1 MQRLFLASVLLL
13 APHFA
18 AANAQIPHNQDAPPG
33 PPLSVDESLAK
44 MSLPDDLQL
53 DVFACEPDVVN
64 PVAMTFDHRG
74 RVWLLESLEYPRLE
88 PGPGRDRVKI
98 LEDRDGDG
106 RADSVHIFAVG
117 LNIPSGIALGYG
129 GAFVANAPD
138 LLFLQD
144 SDGDGVA
151 DKREVLLTGFGRE
164 DVHELPSALL
174 WGPDGWLYGLNGV
187 FNPSVVHHQGRT
199 HRFTCALWRFHP
211 KTRAF
216 EVFAEG
222 TSNPW
227 GLDYDGEGSFF
238 VSACVIDHLWH
249 LAETGY
255 YHRQAGAYPPHTW
268 KIESIVRHAHQ
279 KAAYCGLCWFDSPS
293 LGEARRGRW
302 FMGNIHG
309 GCINSDSIERSG
321 AGYAA
326 SPNPDLLAANDAW
339 FMPVSQ
345 KVGPDG
351 NLWILDWYDR
361 YHCYQDARRDPE
373 GIDRTRGRIYRLRSK
388 SAAPAPQID
397 FSALSSDQ
405 LRERLDHPNVA
416 VRRVARQLLVER
428 GAERPAL
435 EGMALN
441 RELPPR
447 PRMEALWT
455 RVSQGD
461 LSDDFLTTL
470 IHDPDPAFRAW
481 GVRAAGDVRA
491 PGPAVVDLVRG
502 LVRDPDPR
510 VRLQV
515 AVALRK
521 LLPDSDAAPLLL
533 SILAESHDDPSGL
546 LPRIAWRNLEAGIP
560 DSLPL
565 LVAALRNPA
574 HGPLHRFPA
583 AFDRFLNR
591 CLDLPA
597 SHEPLAGEVFAAV
610 LTSATDDARRAAAA
624 TLFNAARAGSARSEL
639 VRAVADRCRSQLSAA
654 SAPNP
659 ADRVVALG
667 LGLLA
672 QNPEAFEA
680 ATELLKSA
688 GTPVEARVRL
698 FDAWASFSHPAEPD
712 VAAVLSDLLSKA
724 VGADRQSVLLAAA
737 KLPHAAVAYA
747 VLDAFDSL
755 APDERAPALNLL
767 ASRPAWTLTLLDAVD
782 AKRIPREA
790 FNANQIRALAER
802 KEGEIR
808 ARVESVWGAVRID
821 GDPKKRQIVAARM
834 RRALDHGAGDPEA
847 GRAVYA
853 RVCSQCHRLGPLG
866 YEVGPDIAR
875 NGTANLDAF
884 ASNVFDPNLVVGRDY
899 QARIVLKADGQV
911 VTGVPVEESPERIV
925 LKIAGGQNVSIP
937 RDDVDEMRRS
947 NDSLMP
953 EGLESQMTEQDFR
966 DLVAFLLRETSPA
979 SSP

>member
-1 MQRLFLASVLLL
+1 MKRLLLVSVLFSPQVGP
-13 APHFA
+13 AR
-18 AANAQIPHNQDAPPG
+18 AQIPHNQDAPPG
-33 PPLSVDESLAK
+33 PPLPVNEALAK
-44 MSLPDDLQL
+44 MTVPDDLQL
-53 DVFACEPDVVN
+53 EVFACEPDVVN

-74 RVWLLESLEYPRLE
+74 RVWLLESLEYPRLA

-106 RADSVHIFAVG
+106 RADFVQIFADG

-151 DKREVLLTGFGRE
+151 DKREVVLTGFGRE
-164 DVHELPSALL
+164 DTHELPSALL

-199 HRFTCALWRFHP
+199 HRFTCALWRYHP

-227 GLDYDGEGSFF
+227 GLDYDREGSFF

-268 KIESIVRHAHQ
+268 KIESIVRHTHQ
-279 KAAYCGLCWFDSPS
+279 KAAYCGLCWFDSPA
-293 LGEARRGRW
+293 LGEARRGQW

-321 AGYAA
+321 ASYAA
-326 SPNPDLLAANDAW
+326 APNPDLLAAHDAW

-373 GIDRTRGRIYRLRSK
+373 GIDRARGRIYRLRSK
-388 SAAPAPQID
+388 SASPAPNVD
-397 FSALSSDQ
+397 LSALSSDQ
-405 LRERLDHPNVA
+405 LRERLAHPNVA
-416 VRRVARQLLVER
+416 VRRIARQILVER
-428 GAERPAL
+428 GAEQSAL

-441 RELPPR
+441 RELPFR

-455 RVSQGD
+455 RICQGG

-470 IHDPDPAFRAW
+470 LTDSDPAFRAW
-481 GVRAAGDVRA
+481 GVRAAGDVRS
-491 PGPAVVDLVRG
+491 PGSAVVDLVCG
-502 LVRDPDPR
+502 LTGDPDPR

-521 LLPDSDAAPLLL
+521 LIPEPDAAPLLL
-533 SILAESHDDPSGL
+533 SILAASHDDASGL
-546 LPRIAWRNLEAGIP
+546 LPRIAWRNLEATLPG
-560 DSLPL
+560 SLPV
-565 LVAALRNPA
+565 LVDALRNPA
-574 HGPLHRFPA
+574 QRGLHSFPA
-583 AFDRFLNR
+583 ALDRLLNR
-591 CLDLPA
+591 CLDVPE
-597 SHEPLAGEVFAAV
+597 SHEPLAGAAFAAI
-610 LTSATDDARRAAAA
+610 LSSAASDEARHAAAA
-624 TLFNAARAGSARSEL
+624 TLFNAARSGAAP
-639 VRAVADRCRSQLSAA
+639 VAFVKTVAERCRSQFGESSSQNA
-654 SAPNP
+654 
-659 ADRVVALG
+659 ADRVVDLG
-667 LGLLA
+667 LGLLV
-672 QNPEAFEA
+672 QDPEAVDESTAF
-680 ATELLKSA
+680 LKSSKA
-688 GTPVEARVRL
+688 PVEWRVRL
-698 FDAWASFSHPAEPD
+698 FDVWASFSQPAAED
-712 VAAVLSDLLSKA
+712 VAVVLSELLSKSA
-724 VGADRQSVLLAAA
+724 GADRQIVLLAAA
-737 KLPHAAVAYA
+737 KLPHAAVASA
-747 VLDAFDSL
+747 VLNAFDDL
-755 APDERAPALNLL
+755 AADERGPALNVL
-767 ASRPAWTLTLLDAVD
+767 ASRPAWTLALLDAVG
-782 AKRIPREA
+782 AQRIPREA
-790 FNANQIRALAER
+790 FNANQIRALASHKDEHVR
-802 KEGEIR
+802 D
-808 ARVESVWGAVRID
+808 RVSRIWGAVRLD
-821 GDPKKRQIVAARM
+821 GDPKDRQILAAKM
-834 RRALDHGAGDPEA
+834 RRALDHGTGDPDA
-847 GRAVYA
+847 GLAVYT
-853 RVCSQCHRLGPLG
+853 RVCSQCHRLGPHG

-899 QARIVLKADGQV
+899 QARIVLKADGQLV
-911 VTGVPVEESPERIV
+911 SGIPVEETPERIV
-925 LKIAGGQNVSIP
+925 LKIAGGQTVSVP
-937 RDDVDEMRRS
+937 RDEIDEMQQS

-953 EGLESQMTEQDFR
+953 EGLETQMTEQDFR
-966 DLVAFLLRETSPA
+966 DLVAFLLWETAPP